1 VGHSHHQHHHNNDNN
16 KTRQVIL
23 NFHQLSRLY
32 GPSIQV
38 HSFKVSPC
46 GNKFAVVL
54 FDPTS
59 STSSSS
65 PASPSTLLFQGPCL
79 VKSSPHHDW
88 VEVGALGHVGDVE
101 WCSHGNGLVATKY
114 IRHHDGDGSGSGK
127 VVVLYAPIIMLMN
140 ETAGLGD
147 GLLQVLWEQG
157 DVSATIQLTQCKD
170 NSHILINSMTK
181 RSSEVSL
188 IRSGDPLGSCDGD
201 STTDGAITSGNT
213 NIRVLTVHPRQY
225 GLEYF
230 VEHHQGSLYILSNAQ
245 GMVNW
250 GVFSIDV
257 GRLYRECHLDRTG
270 RGAYDDDIDNRAGV
284 STVSSDEWRCIL
296 PERQGVA
303 LEDIDVFQHGVV
315 VHERN
320 NARPQLRYIPSPTI
334 TAASDDS
341 HTSSSS
347 DLSLLDNSKVV
358 ALPEWAHD
366 VVPGANADYNSS
378 TFRMGLSSPV
388 HPPQQYDY
396 HFESGRVEKLAS
408 SAPRFN
414 SKNKKNK
421 GKERVFNGL
430 VQKVEKLEG
439 GECHQV
445 HVPSSSS
452 SSSSSLPVTIP
463 MTLAHK
469 SSSSSSN
476 GISSPCL
483 IVVYGAYGA
492 CHIQPGWEEHT
503 AALVEK
509 GWVLAHAHVRGGGEK
524 GRRWHLD
531 GVLDTKHNSISD
543 LGDCIQWLVDNG
555 YTEYDKVVVWGKS
568 AGAVAVAGYLNSKAA
583 SYNNDHRNGTGA
595 KKLSSSSSSSPS
607 SSPSIV
613 RGAILETPFLDMLGE
628 MTDPSLDHI
637 NAREREEWGDPGSE
651 QGMALLRK
659 YCPLTNIVTAGI
671 KSEGKGEGS
680 LHQSASSLSLYPP
693 YILVTCNTTDT
704 MVTWQGALKYVTKLR
719 TATNSSSNVMMYVNA
734 FDGHYVPG
742 DKCEEYYST
751 IFTWAM
757 NAIKRV

>member
-1 VGHSHHQHHHNNDNN
+1 MGHRHHHHHHHNNNNN

-65 PASPSTLLFQGPCL
+65 PSTLLFQGPCL
-79 VKSSPHHDW
+79 VKSSPHCDW
-88 VEVGALGHVGDVE
+88 VEVDALGDVGDVE
-101 WCSHGNGLVATKY
+101 WCSHGNGLVATKC
-114 IRHHDGDGSGSGK
+114 IRHHDGDGSGSSK
-127 VVVLYAPIIMLMN
+127 VVVLYAPIMMMN
-140 ETAGLGD
+140 ETAGLRD
-147 GLLQVLWEQG
+147 GLLQVLWEQ
-157 DVSATIQLTQCKD
+157 DDASATIQLTQCKE
-170 NSHILINSMTK
+170 NSYIMINSMTK

-188 IRSGDPLGSCDGD
+188 IRSADPLGSRDSD
-201 STTDGAITSGNT
+201 STTDGATAGDNT

-257 GRLYRECHLDRTG
+257 GRLYRECHLDRRG
-270 RGAYDDDIDNRAGV
+270 GGAYDDGIDNVAGV
-284 STVSSDEWRCIL
+284 STVSSDEWWCIL

-315 VHERN
+315 VHERD
-320 NARPQLRYIPSPTI
+320 NARPQLRYIPSTAI
-334 TAASDDS
+334 TAASGDS

-347 DLSLLDNSKVV
+347 DLSLLDSSKVV
-358 ALPEWAHD
+358 PLPEWAHD
-366 VVPGANADYNSS
+366 VVPGVNADYNSS

-388 HPPQQYDY
+388 RPSQHYDY
-396 HFESGRVEKLAS
+396 HFESGRLEKLSS
-408 SAPRFN
+408 SAPGLN
-414 SKNKKNK
+414 SKNKNNK
-421 GKERVFNGL
+421 RKGGVFNGL
-430 VQKVEKLEG
+430 VQKVEKIEG

-445 HVPSSSS
+445 HVPSSTSS
-452 SSSSSLPVTIP
+452 SSSSSSVTIP

-469 SSSSSSN
+469 SSSSSN

-483 IVVYGAYGA
+483 ITVYGAYGA

-503 AALVEK
+503 AALVDK
-509 GWVLAHAHVRGGGEK
+509 GWVLAYAHIRGGGEK

-568 AGAVAVAGYLNSKAA
+568 AGAVAVAGYLNLKAA
-583 SYNNDHRNGTGA
+583 SYYNNDHGNGA
-595 KKLSSSSSSSPS
+595 KKLPSSSSSSSS
-607 SSPSIV
+607 SSIV
-613 RGAILETPFLDMLGE
+613 RGAILETPFLDMVGE

-637 NAREREEWGDPGSE
+637 NAREREEWGDPGSA
-651 QGMALLRK
+651 QGMALLRQ
-659 YCPLTNIVTAGI
+659 YCPLANIVTTGI

-680 LHQSASSLSLYPP
+680 LHQSSSSSLYPP
-693 YILVTCNTTDT
+693 SILVTCNQTDT
-704 MVTWQGALKYVTKLR
+704 MVTWQGALKYITKLR
-719 TATNSSSNVMMYVNA
+719 TATNNSSNVMMYVDA

-742 DKCEEYYST
+742 DKCEEYYSNM
-751 IFTWAM
+751 FTWAM
-757 NAIKRV
+757 NAIKRP